1 MLAQIAPGRTGL
13 RIFISVCYVIVYTQI
28 LRVQMSPLGVMV
40 GDSQQRAPGGVT
52 QATGS
57 EVYK

>member
-1 MLAQIAPGRTGL
+1 MLSQIAPGRTGL
-13 RIFISVCYVIVYTQI
+13 CIFISVCYVIVYTQI

-57 EVYK
+57 EFYK